1 MARSDRFERLR
12 NRRIPLEKIMEAKR
26 ESFTRATIGQEF
38 SYLVDAMSP
47 IDAQFTENTFAEGER
62 VRNQLEKNFSRE
74 FAAEFEFQ
82 GSVTSDTHIRIHSDI
97 DLLSLH
103 GGFHTVDSGV
113 QPLNPYPY
121 KQSIDDLV
129 SMRTEA
135 VHILK
140 KEFPGVNV
148 DAAPG
153 KSIALEGGSLR
164 RKIDV
169 VIGNWWNTELWMQ
182 YKVKMLRGV
191 RILDSNGPTTI
202 KNLPFMHNYEINNK
216 DAQTGTLRKVIRLL
230 KTLKYDADPKL
241 KISSYDIAAIA
252 WNMANEALL
261 VRENAYLLLAK
272 NALTE
277 LKRFIDNDNVRNGLI
292 VPNGTRK
299 VFGSDGATLDSLK
312 ALHIELDELITR
324 IEVEHLIPRC
334 ISESMISESTL
345 PTWRESRPKVVQKYS
360 F

>member
-1 MARSDRFERLR
+1 MARADRFERLR
-12 NRRIPLEKIMEAKR
+12 SRRIPLEKIAAAKL
-26 ESFTRATIGQEF
+26 ESFSRATAGQDF

-47 IDAQFTENTFAEGER
+47 IDVQFTENTFAEGER
-62 VRNQLEKNFSRE
+62 VRNQLEKNFSPE
-74 FAAEFEFQ
+74 FEAEFEFQ

-103 GGFHTVDSGV
+103 GGFHTLDSGV
-113 QPLNPYPY
+113 QPSNPYPY
-121 KQSIDDLV
+121 QQSLDDLV

-135 VHILK
+135 VRILK
-140 KEFPGVNV
+140 KEFPEVNV

-169 VIGNWWNTELWMQ
+169 VIGNWWNTELWKQ
-182 YKVKMLRGV
+182 HKVKMARGV
-191 RILDSNGPTTI
+191 RILDSKGPTTI
-202 KNLPFMHNYEINNK
+202 KNKPFWHNYAINKK
-216 DAQTGTLRKVIRLL
+216 DEETGTLRKVIRLL
-230 KTLKYDADPKL
+230 KTLKYDADPEL

-252 WNMANEALL
+252 WNMSSDALL
-261 VRENAYLLLAK
+261 VREDAYLPLAK
-272 NALTE
+272 NASAE
-277 LKRFIDNDNVRNGLI
+277 LKRFIDNDAVRNGLN

-312 ALHIELDELITR
+312 ALHRELDELIAR
-324 IEVEHLIPRC
+324 IEVERLI
-334 ISESMISESTL
+334 SFSKSASLLTESKL
-345 PTWRESRPKVVQKYS
+345 PSWRERRPQVVQKYS